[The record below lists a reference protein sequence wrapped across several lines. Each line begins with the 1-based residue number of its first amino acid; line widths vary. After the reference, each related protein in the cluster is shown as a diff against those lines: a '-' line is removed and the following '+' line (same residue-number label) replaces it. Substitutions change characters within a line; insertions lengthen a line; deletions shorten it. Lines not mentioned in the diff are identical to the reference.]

1 MLIGFVRVED
11 PGIPLLPVIPP
22 AEGLKPMASLLIA
35 PSTVTLLYR
44 KLLPIKLLSLLAW
57 GTIFVISVILRD
69 IDGVRK
75 MASREKLLPPPNR
88 PPREARPAA
97 FTVTPASSVAFGC
110 SLKSSTPAA
119 PN

>member
-1 MLIGFVRVED
+1 MSSMASIEIGLVRVEE

-22 AEGLKPMASLLIA
+22 AEGLKPMASLLMA

-75 MASREKLLPPPNR
+75 MDSRLKLLPAPYR
-88 PPREARPAA
+88 STLAGRAAA
-97 FTVTPASSVAFGC
+97 FTVTP
-110 SLKSSTPAA
+110 
-119 PN
+119 